1 MNITCKFE
9 TIRRI
14 SHTISLSG
22 AVGIRMT
29 HMAQEWTDFS
39 PCGVWATPLSSR
51 GVYHTV
57 VCEIIVKSLKKVGW
71 PIF

>member
-39 PCGVWATPLSSR
+39 PCGVGYTIVQQGCLSYSC
-51 GVYHTV
+51 V
-57 VCEIIVKSLKKVGW
+57 
-71 PIF
+71 